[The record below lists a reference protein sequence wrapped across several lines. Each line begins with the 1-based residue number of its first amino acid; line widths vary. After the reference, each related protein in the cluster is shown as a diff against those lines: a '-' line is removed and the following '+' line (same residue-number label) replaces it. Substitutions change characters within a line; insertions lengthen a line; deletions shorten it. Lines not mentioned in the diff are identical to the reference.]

1 MCILHMGVSSTT
13 TILEMAKQRT
23 SADPVHSSSSS
34 ELRAVEGKASHMFGV
49 AHGLSGERPRVAAV
63 VAPHFCLLVSPA
75 GKGGGGNGGG
85 RASPGYSR
93 FFVWKNCQTSLQ
105 GLSFN
110 TVFVSSGLPFS
121 LSVSE
126 QQDPFRS
133 RSWELSG
140 SP

>member
-1 MCILHMGVSSTT
+1 
-13 TILEMAKQRT
+13 
-23 SADPVHSSSSS
+23 
-34 ELRAVEGKASHMFGV
+34 MFGV
-49 AHGLSGERPRVAAV
+49 AHALSGELPRAAAV
-63 VAPHFCLLVSPA
+63 VARHSCLLALLA

-85 RASPGYSR
+85 RASPGHSR

-105 GLSFN
+105 GLSFD

-121 LSVSE
+121 LSVSG